1 MSNYKFQYSFSLKFQ
16 RIFIF
21 ITCIFPFLFFPG
33 KPSLFYQISKLSIL
47 LILKNSTFTLKK
59 LLSIN
64 YSQMFNKSFYKK
76 FLILLILF
84 YLITTI
90 QLSST
95 KHLLKK
101 EKIPTHRITESS
113 AFKFSCIIAKR
124 FQSKKKNTIYF
135 NKTTPKIDKILVN
148 ARLANSIDTGIR
160 IEWSSNWTR
169 AEISQEDFSQ
179 KKKKKKSQKKTKEQS
194 RRRER
199 KRDRVSIFPRV
210 WLTSCQHVFYLPAF
224 GGSLGSPYPPPLPP
238 LHTRARTHLPRY
250 SKCTDTSL
258 SPLPTEILA
267 LPSILFSFFSS
278 FRDPL
283 FPFRFSLDSELFHL
297 YIYFNHASRS
307 PSSFPSSSSSSSS
320 SSVNRRDSPPLTI
333 FPFLSNPSFSPS
345 LQPHPP
351 SSPFLPQRVLRCPSN
366 RSFLHERF
374 VLVYL
379 IGIREVRSGAR
390 GKMRQ
395 VVVRSPSSE
404 TRDVPLRPA
413 APFIRAGIL

>member
-64 YSQMFNKSFYKK
+64 YSQMFNESFYKK

-179 KKKKKKSQKKTKEQS
+179 KKKKKKISKEDKGTVTKE
-194 RRRER
+194 REEER
-199 KRDRVSIFPRV
+199 SCFDIPASLTHLVPARV
-210 WLTSCQHVFYLPAF
+210 LPARLRRISRF
-224 GGSLGSPYPPPLPP
+224 SISSSSPTPSHACAYTFTSIQQMYR
-238 LHTRARTHLPRY
+238 HI
-250 SKCTDTSL
+250 SL
-258 SPLPTEILA
+258 SFTDRDTRVTLH
-267 LPSILFSFFSS
+267 SFLFFFFFSRSTLFLSFFSR
-278 FRDPL
+278 FRIIP
-283 FPFRFSLDSELFHL
+283 SL
-297 YIYFNHASRS
+297 YIF
-307 PSSFPSSSSSSSS
+307 
-320 SSVNRRDSPPLTI
+320 
-333 FPFLSNPSFSPS
+333 
-345 LQPHPP
+345 
-351 SSPFLPQRVLRCPSN
+351 
-366 RSFLHERF
+366 
-374 VLVYL
+374 
-379 IGIREVRSGAR
+379 
-390 GKMRQ
+390 
-395 VVVRSPSSE
+395 
-404 TRDVPLRPA
+404 
-413 APFIRAGIL
+413 